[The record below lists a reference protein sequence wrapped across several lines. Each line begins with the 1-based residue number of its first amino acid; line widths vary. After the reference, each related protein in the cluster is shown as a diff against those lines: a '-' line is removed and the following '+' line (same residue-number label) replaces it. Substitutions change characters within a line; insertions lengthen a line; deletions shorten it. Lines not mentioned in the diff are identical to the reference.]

1 MAPALGLVV
10 ALAAEGRALL
20 GSFGWIRAG
29 GLSVRRMRLPDG
41 TGLVCA
47 RSGVGAERALA
58 AARWLGAEGVAALAV
73 IGVSGGLDPGLRPGD
88 LVVADTVLESGG
100 AADQNWTTDPDRA
113 GLVDAALAAEGLPV
127 RRGAVISASRPVPSP
142 RAKESL
148 RDRCA
153 ALAVDMESAAVA
165 RAAAEKGLP
174 LVVLRAVCD
183 TADQSVPEDFL
194 VSLDEDGS
202 VRPSVLVRKLAGRPS
217 LVGDL
222 VRMERGFSAAVTSLR
237 CAWQVLVR
245 AGLPARLAP
254 G

>member
-10 ALAAEGRALL
+10 ALAAEGRSLL
-20 GSFGWIRAG
+20 GSFGWIRAAG
-29 GLSVRRMRLPDG
+29 MTVRRMSLPDG
-41 TGLVCA
+41 TGLLCV
-47 RSGVGAERALA
+47 RSGVGAERAHA
-58 AARWLGAEGVAALAV
+58 AARWLAAEGVAALAV

-100 AADQNWTTDPDRA
+100 AAGQHWATDPDRA

-127 RRGAVISASRPVPSP
+127 RRGAVISARRPVPTP
-142 RAKESL
+142 QGKGSL

-165 RAAAEKGLP
+165 RAAAERQLP
-174 LVVLRAVCD
+174 LIVLRAVCD
-183 TADQSVPEDFL
+183 TADQPVPEDFL
-194 VSLDEDGS
+194 LSLDDDGS
-202 VRPSVLVRKLAGRPS
+202 VRPSVLLRRLAGRPS

-222 VRMERGFSAAVTSLR
+222 VRMERGFSAALTSLR
-237 CAWQVLVR
+237 FAWRALLQ

>member
-1 MAPALGLVV
+1 MRPGLGLVV

-20 GSFGWIRAG
+20 GTFGWIRAG
-29 GLSVRRMRLPDG
+29 GLTIRRTGLPDG
-41 TGLVCA
+41 TGLSCA
-47 RSGVGAERALA
+47 RSGVGPERALA
-58 AARWLGAEGVAALAV
+58 AARWLVAEGATALAV
-73 IGVSGGLDPGLRPGD
+73 VGVSGGLDPGLRPGD
-88 LVVADTVLESGG
+88 LVVADAVFESGG
-100 AADQNWTTDPDRA
+100 APGGNWATDPDRA
-113 GLVDAALAAEGLPV
+113 GLVGGALATEGLPV
-127 RRGAVISASRPVPSP
+127 RRGPVISSIGPVPSP
-142 RAKESL
+142 QAKGAL

-165 RAAAEKGLP
+165 RAAAEGRVP

-194 VSLDEDGS
+194 VSLDDDGT
-202 VRPSVLVRKLAGRPS
+202 VRPSVLLRRLAGRPA

-237 CAWQVLVR
+237 CAWHVLLR
-245 AGLPARLAP
+245 AGVPARLVP

>member
-1 MAPALGLVV
+1 MTRGLGLVV
-10 ALAAEGRALL
+10 ALTAEGRALL
-20 GSFGWIRAG
+20 GAFGWVRAG
-29 GLSVRRMRLPDG
+29 GLAIRRTRLPDG
-41 TGLVCA
+41 TGLLCA

-58 AARWLGAEGVAALAV
+58 AARWLAAEGVTALAV

-88 LVVADTVLESGG
+88 LVVADAVLEAGEAAGG
-100 AADQNWTTDPDRA
+100 AWATDADRT
-113 GLVDAALAAEGLPV
+113 GLVDRALAAEGLPV
-127 RRGAVISASRPVPSP
+127 RRGAVISAGRPVASP
-142 RAKESL
+142 QGKEAL
-148 RDRCA
+148 RDRCP
-153 ALAVDMESAAVA
+153 ALVVDMESAAVA
-165 RAAAEKGLP
+165 RAAAEGKVP

-194 VSLDEDGS
+194 VSLDDDGS
-202 VRPSVLVRKLAGRPS
+202 VRPSVLLRRLAGRPA

-237 CAWQVLVR
+237 CAWHVLLR